1 MAEHIS
7 FDTIPNS
14 IRVPGQYI
22 EFNTRNAVQ
31 GLPQNPQS
39 VLLLAPMLTSGTQPS
54 LTPVQLFSDVEAG
67 ELFGRGSWVQL
78 MVKQAFSNNAYLDL
92 TVIGLPDHSAGVAA
106 TGSVVLSGTAQTAA
120 AVEISIGG
128 VNISVAVTSGQTAA
142 QTVQK
147 WVAAINAAALPVT
160 ASATAASTTA
170 TQTLTLTAKNKGEIG
185 NEISLSVDT
194 ANSGLSAQINA
205 MSNGARNADVQ
216 AALDKVAGK
225 HYHIIVSPFTDD
237 ANSKALSNHLTQVS
251 NAIEQRGAIGVTAW
265 RGTMATGAAFTAKLN
280 NARITCAWYKGA
292 IESNALI
299 AAGYAAVLAFEE
311 DPAKP
316 LNTLEIKGLS
326 VTSDENTPLFN
337 ECNNALYNG
346 LTPLTVVANK
356 VQIMRAVSTY
366 TKSATNVDDPSLLD
380 ITTIRTLDY
389 VRRSVK
395 ERIALRFPRDKLSD
409 RLLPKIRSEIL
420 DVLIKLE
427 QAEIIENAE
436 VNKAK
441 LIVSRSL
448 QDANRVNAVIP
459 SDVVNGL
466 HVFAGRIDLIL

>member
-39 VLLLAPMLTSGTQPS
+39 VLLLAPMLASGTQPS

-67 ELFGRGSWVQL
+67 ELFGRGSWAQL
-78 MVKQAFSNNAYLDL
+78 MVKQAFTNNAYLDL

-106 TGSVVLSGTAQTAA
+106 TGSVVLSGTAQTA
-120 AVEISIGG
+120 
-128 VNISVAVTSGQTAA
+128 VAVTSGQTAA

-160 ASATAASTTA
+160 ASATAM
-170 TQTLTLTAKNKGEIG
+170 QTLTLTAKNKGEIG

-205 MSNGARNADVQ
+205 MANGARNADVQ

-265 RGTMATGAAFTAKLN
+265 RGTMATGAAFAAKLN
-280 NARITCAWYKGA
+280 DARITCAWYKGA

-420 DVLIKLE
+420 DVLLKLE

-436 VNKAK
+436 ANKAK

>member
-67 ELFGRGSWVQL
+67 ELFGRGSWAQL
-78 MVKQAFSNNAYLDL
+78 MVKQAFTNNAYLDL

-160 ASATAASTTA
+160 ASTTA

-225 HYHIIVSPFTDD
+225 HYHIIVSPFADD

-251 NAIEQRGAIGVTAW
+251 IEQRGAIGVTAW

-280 NARITCAWYKGA
+280 DARITCAWYKGA

-366 TKSATNVDDPSLLD
+366 TKSASNVDDPSLLD

-389 VRRSVK
+389 VRRAVK

-420 DVLIKLE
+420 DVLLKME

-436 VNKAK
+436 ANKAK
-441 LIVSRSL
+441 LLVSRSL
-448 QDANRVNAVIP
+448 QDPNRVNAVIP
-459 SDVVNGL
+459 ADVVNGL

>member
-1 MAEHIS
+1 MTEHIS
-7 FDTIPNS
+7 FDTIPSS

-39 VLLLAPMLTSGTQPS
+39 VLLLAPMLDSGTQEP
-54 LTPVQLFSDVEAG
+54 LTPVQLFSDAQAG
-67 ELFGRGSWVQL
+67 DLFGRGSWAQL
-78 MVKQAFSNNAYLDL
+78 MVRQAFKNNAYLDL

-106 TGSVVLSGTAQTAA
+106 TGSLKIDGTAQTAA
-120 AVEISIGG
+120 SISLTIGG
-128 VNISVAVTSGQTAA
+128 VAVAVAVSANQSAA
-142 QTVQK
+142 E
-147 WVAAINAAALPVT
+147 AAEKLAAAVNAAALPV
-160 ASATAASTTA
+160 SATAEQGS
-170 TQTLTLTAKNKGEIG
+170 LKLTARSKGAIG
-185 NEISLSVDT
+185 NEISLACDMG
-194 ANSGLSAQINA
+194 ASGLAGSITA
-205 MSNGARNADVQ
+205 MTNGAQNADIA

-225 HYHIIVSPFTDD
+225 HYHIIVSPFNDVPN
-237 ANSKALSNHLTQVS
+237 AKALSQHITQVS
-251 NAIEQRGAIGVTAW
+251 NAIEQRGCIGVMGL
-265 RGTMATGAAFTAKLN
+265 RGTMPQGASLTAQLN
-280 NARITCAWYKGA
+280 DGRITCAWYKGA
-292 IESNALI
+292 DEACGII

-311 DPAKP
+311 DPARP
-316 LNTLEIKGLS
+316 LNTLEIKGLDI
-326 VTSDENTPLFN
+326 TPDAQWPLFN

-346 LTPLTVVANK
+346 LTPLTIVAGK

-366 TKSATNVDDPSLLD
+366 TKSAANVDDPALLD

-389 VRRSVK
+389 TRRAIK

-409 RLLPKIRSEIL
+409 RLLPKVKSEIL
-420 DVLIKLE
+420 DVLLKLE

-436 VNKAK
+436 ANKGK

-459 SDVVNGL
+459 ADVVNGL